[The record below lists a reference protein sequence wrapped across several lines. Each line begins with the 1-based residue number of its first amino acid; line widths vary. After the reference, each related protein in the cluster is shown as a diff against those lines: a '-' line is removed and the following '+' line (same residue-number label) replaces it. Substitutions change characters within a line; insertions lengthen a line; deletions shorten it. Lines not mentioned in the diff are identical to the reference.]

1 MTLLSRGTPS
11 PGSPGTRWSPAVRL
25 LSGLPQERIRNHKYR
40 SLNDLEKDVMLLC
53 QNAQTFNL
61 EGSLVRR
68 RPFPAF
74 PPSQL
79 GPKLPCPSLH
89 FELTGVKIIP
99 NSWEYFTNYKS
110 SMCS

>member
-1 MTLLSRGTPS
+1 MTLLYRGTSS
-11 PGSPGTRWSPAVRL
+11 PKASRHKVESRDKVFF
-25 LSGLPQERIRNHKYR
+25 GLPQERIRNHKYR

-68 RPFPAF
+68 RPFPPG

-79 GPKLPCPSLH
+79 APNLLPLAP
-89 FELTGVKIIP
+89 F
-99 NSWEYFTNYKS
+99 
-110 SMCS
+110 